1 MPKRTRSA
9 ASGDGGRAKQKPPR
23 GGSPQ
28 TPKLLRRDSFGPESG
43 VEPHTLI
50 CGTFP
55 SDKSLGAGEYYANRE
70 SQLRHGLGA
79 ELESSFLCC
88 SERLPHR
95 PCPCVAILLLIG
107 AQW

>member
-1 MPKRTRSA
+1 MPKRTRS
-9 ASGDGGRAKQKPPR
+9 D
-23 GGSPQ
+23 GSPQ

-70 SQLRHGLGA
+70 STLRLLA
-79 ELESSFLCC
+79 SVL
-88 SERLPHR
+88 
-95 PCPCVAILLLIG
+95 AILIDACTAAHRLG
-107 AQW
+107 DSNQQPDPPTVGDG

>member
-9 ASGDGGRAKQKPPR
+9 ASGD

-55 SDKSLGAGEYYANRE
+55 SVISFGAGEYYANRE
-70 SQLRHGLGA
+70 YCLNSAFSRH
-79 ELESSFLCC
+79 
-88 SERLPHR
+88 
-95 PCPCVAILLLIG
+95 CVLAILIG
-107 AQW
+107 TQW